1 MYKGVIMIK
10 ECNHKIYAL
19 KSHSKIFEGE
29 EFIYKAKTCN
39 DCGSEAWDDKLEK
52 NYSNWLM
59 DLHKTKRHI
68 FQVQYSIPKYV
79 QDCISKLLER
89 FPHVEESLLIRA
101 LVMVY
106 LNVVEDRDEILK
118 KVEAYIDSDDYRI
131 LTKGSKINKKV
142 QFNPK
147 GFNEI
152 LTHSNLFEIK
162 PKSLIEEILKRM
174 IILSIKE
181 DKKMKDFWEN
191 EILVG
196 IETILMAA

>member
-1 MYKGVIMIK
+1 MKK
-10 ECNHKIYAL
+10 ECNHKTYVL
-19 KSHSKIFEGE
+19 KSHSKMFEGE
-29 EFIYKAKTCN
+29 EFKYKAKTCN
-39 DCGSEAWDDKLEK
+39 DCGAEAWDDKLEK

-59 DLHKTKRHI
+59 DLHKNKRHI
-68 FQVQYSIPKYV
+68 FQVQYSISKYV

-106 LNVVEDRDEILK
+106 LNVVENREEILK
-118 KVEAYIDSDDYRI
+118 KVEACIDSDDYKI
-131 LTKGSKINKKV
+131 LTKGSKVNKKV

-152 LTHSNLFEIK
+152 LSHSNLFEIK

-181 DKKMKDFWEN
+181 DKKMKEFWEN